1 MRITKLEEILNTKQL
16 KKVAKIINTY
26 ENENV
31 LNKLKAY
38 FKKIENKLEK
48 KGVYHEY
55 LAWVVYVLLIEELK
69 NGR

>member
-1 MRITKLEEILNTKQL
+1 MRITKLEEILNRKQL

-38 FKKIENKLEK
+38 FNKLEK